1 MRTNTLRKILVSAY
15 GCEPFR
21 GSEAGVGWN
30 WILQMA
36 RHNEMYVIARKNDKN
51 KIEDNIP
58 EEYKNVL
65 HFYYYDTHPV
75 LMKLKKR
82 EKGLYL
88 YYWLWQIGIISLVKK
103 IIKKEHPD
111 YTMHLTFGSLWM
123 PTFLPFFKVPFI
135 WGPLGGADGVPKA
148 YLKELPFKQRVVQS
162 MRYILIKTAPI
173 NPLVYFPSKAA
184 VAIIGRTQNNVEAIP
199 QRYRKKCHVIL
210 ETAMENGN
218 LLNERKSIQEKGCVE
233 IISTGRLVPF
243 KNIRMAI
250 EVLKRI
256 RDDGYS
262 FHYTIVGKGPEKKQI
277 EEMVKNYHLAENI
290 KLVGEVPR
298 ETVMEY
304 LKMADMYLFPSLREG
319 GSWALME
326 AMAAELPVVCFDWT
340 GTGVITDDLC
350 ANRIKPT
357 SMKQDV
363 DCFADAVE
371 DLINNPEKRVAY
383 GVHARER
390 ILNVY
395 NWDTKGRFM
404 DKLFD
409 DLEGKSHE

>member
-1 MRTNTLRKILVSAY
+1 MRKILVSAY

-58 EEYKNVL
+58 KEYKNVL

-88 YYWLWQIGIISLVKK
+88 YYWLWQIGIIPLVKK

-262 FHYTIVGKGPEKKQI
+262 FHYTIVGKGSEKKQI

>member
-1 MRTNTLRKILVSAY
+1 M
-15 GCEPFR
+15 
-21 GSEAGVGWN
+21 
-30 WILQMA
+30 
-36 RHNEMYVIARKNDKN
+36 
-51 KIEDNIP
+51 
-58 EEYKNVL
+58 
-65 HFYYYDTHPV
+65 
-75 LMKLKKR
+75 
-82 EKGLYL
+82 
-88 YYWLWQIGIISLVKK
+88 
-103 IIKKEHPD
+103 
-111 YTMHLTFGSLWM
+111 
-123 PTFLPFFKVPFI
+123 
-135 WGPLGGADGVPKA
+135 
-148 YLKELPFKQRVVQS
+148 
-162 MRYILIKTAPI
+162 
-173 NPLVYFPSKAA
+173 
-184 VAIIGRTQNNVEAIP
+184 
-199 QRYRKKCHVIL
+199 
-210 ETAMENGN
+210 
-218 LLNERKSIQEKGCVE
+218 E

-262 FHYTIVGKGPEKKQI
+262 FNYTIVGKGPEKKQI

>member
-1 MRTNTLRKILVSAY
+1 MRKILVSAY

>member
-1 MRTNTLRKILVSAY
+1 MRKILVSAY

-88 YYWLWQIGIISLVKK
+88 YYWLWQIGIITLVKK

-319 GSWALME
+319 GSLALIE
-326 AMAAELPVVCFDWT
+326 DMAAELPVVCFDWT

>member
-1 MRTNTLRKILVSAY
+1 
-15 GCEPFR
+15 
-21 GSEAGVGWN
+21 
-30 WILQMA
+30 
-36 RHNEMYVIARKNDKN
+36 
-51 KIEDNIP
+51 
-58 EEYKNVL
+58 
-65 HFYYYDTHPV
+65 
-75 LMKLKKR
+75 
-82 EKGLYL
+82 
-88 YYWLWQIGIISLVKK
+88 
-103 IIKKEHPD
+103 
-111 YTMHLTFGSLWM
+111 MHLTFGSLWM

-250 EVLKRI
+250 DVLKRI

>member
-1 MRTNTLRKILVSAY
+1 MNTIETIKSDLFRVSGGGRNSIKHILFDPEFKYVALYRCAHSAIYGNKFKKVIWRVLLKRASIKYGYEIAPECVIGPGLRLVH
-15 GCEPFR
+15 R
-21 GSEAGVGWN
+21 GGVCIN
-30 WILQMA
+30 PA
-36 RHNEMYVIARKNDKN
+36 A
-51 KIEDNIP
+51 
-58 EEYKNVL
+58 VL
-65 HFYYYDTHPV
+65 
-75 LMKLKKR
+75 
-82 EKGLYL
+82 
-88 YYWLWQIGIISLVKK
+88 
-103 IIKKEHPD
+103 
-111 YTMHLTFGSLWM
+111 GSLWM

>member
-1 MRTNTLRKILVSAY
+1 MRKILVSAY

-88 YYWLWQIGIISLVKK
+88 YYWLWQIGIIPLVKK

-162 MRYILIKTAPI
+162 MR
-173 NPLVYFPSKAA
+173 F
-184 VAIIGRTQNNVEAIP
+184 
-199 QRYRKKCHVIL
+199 
-210 ETAMENGN
+210 
-218 LLNERKSIQEKGCVE
+218 
-233 IISTGRLVPF
+233 
-243 KNIRMAI
+243 
-250 EVLKRI
+250 
-256 RDDGYS
+256 
-262 FHYTIVGKGPEKKQI
+262 
-277 EEMVKNYHLAENI
+277 EE
-290 KLVGEVPR
+290 
-298 ETVMEY
+298 
-304 LKMADMYLFPSLREG
+304 
-319 GSWALME
+319 
-326 AMAAELPVVCFDWT
+326 FD
-340 GTGVITDDLC
+340 
-350 ANRIKPT
+350 
-357 SMKQDV
+357 
-363 DCFADAVE
+363 
-371 DLINNPEKRVAY
+371 
-383 GVHARER
+383 
-390 ILNVY
+390 
-395 NWDTKGRFM
+395 
-404 DKLFD
+404 
-409 DLEGKSHE
+409 

>member
-1 MRTNTLRKILVSAY
+1 MRKILVSAY

-326 AMAAELPVVCFDWT
+326 AMAAGLPVVCFDWT